1 MHFSTRNTVSC
12 RWDRASSNTD
22 GNTWY
27 RLCNFCR
34 HRPGPF
40 RFQIEVG
47 PAAKRALS
55 CHSPSYGAQATA
67 PSSGMP
73 LGTSTTPMPICRTC
87 SRVRVSW
94 TFLARGRMCCHVTAW
109 CSGGNRTGNRA
120 HSRKWDSCIFLTTC
134 ARLCAGWGDLCGT
147 GVDACCV
154 LAFFACL
161 VALACT
167 AVHCG
172 FSVGRGDGSMVG
184 MLT

>member
-109 CSGGNRTGNRA
+109 CSGGNRTLRIGPREEVGFVYIFDHMRA
-120 HSRKWDSCIFLTTC
+120 AVCWMGGFVWHWRRCM
-134 ARLCAGWGDLCGT
+134 LCACVFCVPCSSGT
-147 GVDACCV
+147 
-154 LAFFACL
+154 
-161 VALACT
+161 
-167 AVHCG
+167 HCG
-172 FSVGRGDGSMVG
+172 P
-184 MLT
+184 